1 MEAAISDVAMLLQEA
16 VLFPESI
23 TTEQQSLVLVKRLL
37 AISVS
42 CITYMRGLF
51 PESSYGTRYLDDLCL
66 KILREDKSCLGSL
79 QIVKWIQGCFDALEK
94 QYIYTN
100 PECQLP
106 LVKDGSWNLPGQQE
120 SSAVFNHGEF
130 VAGLCSK
137 DVKQASRLLLRTLY
151 LLMQDLGP
159 LPNDI
164 TLSMKLLYY
173 NDVTPKDYQPPGF
186 KEDGSPGDLLFAGD
200 PVNLKVGSVSTNF
213 HFIKVRVTTEKK
225 RVRKADSNLI
235 QKNGPTEI
243 SHQGLDCEE
252 EEEEE
257 ETTMNHCCP
266 VRADSIEHEGDK
278 SDTHP
283 GRKTEASSSCL
294 EDTGSEK
301 KRGIKEM
308 DGMPCSRACQ
318 ELARWN
324 RTSFDIHVLINLLNL
339 AFSQEEVIGPEKKR
353 KKTSKEGEP
362 VLVYRDHRLFNCCDV
377 DVLNLPSHSQFTL
390 DRKTKLHVPVVRSS
404 AGMQKTLQLGDIDC
418 IWVTLIATALLKL
431 PYP

>member
-1 MEAAISDVAMLLQEA
+1 MAAQQLLKQKKKPSKEA

-94 QYIYTN
+94 QYLHVAVLATVTEMYQFKFKYKNKVPQMDI
-100 PECQLP
+100 
-106 LVKDGSWNLPGQQE
+106 
-120 SSAVFNHGEF
+120 SSNHREF

-173 NDVTPKDYQPPGF
+173 NHVTPKDYQPPGF
-186 KEDGSPGDLLFAGD
+186 KEDGCPADLLFAGD
-200 PVNLKVGSVSTNF
+200 PINLKVGSVSTDF
-213 HFIKVRVTTEKK
+213 HLMKVRVTTEKK
-225 RVRKADSNLI
+225 RVKKADSNLI

-252 EEEEE
+252 DEEEEC
-257 ETTMNHCCP
+257 TKNHPCP
-266 VRADSIEHEGDK
+266 VRADSNEHEGDK

-283 GRKTEASSSCL
+283 CTKTEASSFCL
-294 EDTGSEK
+294 EDKGSK
-301 KRGIKEM
+301 NKRGIKET
-308 DGMPCSRACQ
+308 DRMPCSRACQ
-318 ELARWN
+318 E
-324 RTSFDIHVLINLLNL
+324 INLLNL

-353 KKTSKEGEP
+353 KVSEP
-362 VLVYRDHRLFNCCDV
+362 E
-377 DVLNLPSHSQFTL
+377 
-390 DRKTKLHVPVVRSS
+390 
-404 AGMQKTLQLGDIDC
+404 
-418 IWVTLIATALLKL
+418 KL
-431 PYP
+431 PLNNRELCSF

>member
-1 MEAAISDVAMLLQEA
+1 
-16 VLFPESI
+16 LFPESI

-37 AISVS
+37 AISMS

-94 QYIYTN
+94 QYVILGFYALSSN
-100 PECQLP
+100 PTVTEMYQFKFKYKKKVP
-106 LVKDGSWNLPGQQE
+106 QMDI
-120 SSAVFNHGEF
+120 SSNHREF

-200 PVNLKVGSVSTNF
+200 PVNLRVGSVSTDF
-213 HFIKVRVTTEKK
+213 HLMKVRATTEKK

-257 ETTMNHCCP
+257 EST
-266 VRADSIEHEGDK
+266 K
-278 SDTHP
+278 
-283 GRKTEASSSCL
+283 
-294 EDTGSEK
+294 
-301 KRGIKEM
+301 
-308 DGMPCSRACQ
+308 
-318 ELARWN
+318 
-324 RTSFDIHVLINLLNL
+324 INLLNL
-339 AFSQEEVIGPEKKR
+339 AFSQEEVVGPEKKR
-353 KKTSKEGEP
+353 KVSEP
-362 VLVYRDHRLFNCCDV
+362 E
-377 DVLNLPSHSQFTL
+377 
-390 DRKTKLHVPVVRSS
+390 
-404 AGMQKTLQLGDIDC
+404 
-418 IWVTLIATALLKL
+418 KL
-431 PYP
+431 PLNGRK

>member
-1 MEAAISDVAMLLQEA
+1 
-16 VLFPESI
+16 LFPESI

-37 AISVS
+37 AISMS

-94 QYIYTN
+94 QYVSGFFHFFNRVSFTEMYQFKFKYKKKVPQMDI
-100 PECQLP
+100 
-106 LVKDGSWNLPGQQE
+106 
-120 SSAVFNHGEF
+120 SSNHREF

-186 KEDGSPGDLLFAGD
+186 KEDGSPGDMLFAGD
-200 PVNLKVGSVSTNF
+200 PVNLRVGSVSTDF
-213 HFIKVRVTTEKK
+213 HLMKVRVTAEKK
-225 RVRKADSNLI
+225 RVRKVYSNLI

-257 ETTMNHCCP
+257 N
-266 VRADSIEHEGDK
+266 
-278 SDTHP
+278 
-283 GRKTEASSSCL
+283 TE
-294 EDTGSEK
+294 
-301 KRGIKEM
+301 
-308 DGMPCSRACQ
+308 
-318 ELARWN
+318 
-324 RTSFDIHVLINLLNL
+324 INLLNL
-339 AFSQEEVIGPEKKR
+339 AFSQEEVVGPEKKR
-353 KKTSKEGEP
+353 KVSEP
-362 VLVYRDHRLFNCCDV
+362 E
-377 DVLNLPSHSQFTL
+377 
-390 DRKTKLHVPVVRSS
+390 
-404 AGMQKTLQLGDIDC
+404 
-418 IWVTLIATALLKL
+418 KL
-431 PYP
+431 PLNGRK